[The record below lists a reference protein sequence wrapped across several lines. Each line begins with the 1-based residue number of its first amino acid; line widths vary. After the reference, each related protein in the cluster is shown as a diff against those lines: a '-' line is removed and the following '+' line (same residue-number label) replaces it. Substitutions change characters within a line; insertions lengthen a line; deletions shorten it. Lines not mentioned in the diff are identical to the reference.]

1 LLLLLFFFFFF
12 VHIYTGSL
20 LAGTEES
27 PGDYFFRD
35 GKRLKEYRGSSMSSR
50 QTSSS
55 AYAHGVTG
63 TVMDKG
69 SISLFVPYMAQS
81 MRHGFQDI
89 GSTGI
94 SNLHEQLFSGQLR
107 FELRSQAAQKEGGI
121 HDLFTYEKRLF

>member
-1 LLLLLFFFFFF
+1 MGAS
-12 VHIYTGSL
+12 VVMMGSL

-27 PGDYFFRD
+27 PGEYFFRD
-35 GKRLKEYRGSSMSSR
+35 GMRLKQYRGMQSREAILGPGSSR
-50 QTSSS
+50 SRQHS

-69 SISLFVPYMAQS
+69 SINLFVPYMAQS

-89 GSTGI
+89 GANGI
-94 SNLHEQLFSGQLR
+94 QNLHEQLFSGKLR

>member
-1 LLLLLFFFFFF
+1 MGANTGCAIKALAMGAS
-12 VHIYTGSL
+12 VVMMGSL

-27 PGDYFFRD
+27 PGEYFFRD

-50 QTSSS
+50 QQTSSS

-89 GSTGI
+89 GTTGI
-94 SNLHEQLFSGQLR
+94 TNLHEQLFSGQLR
-107 FELRSQAAQKEGGI
+107 FELRSQAAQ
-121 HDLFTYEKRLF
+121 